1 MGILRQHKVTPFLE
15 EYGFSYDPW
24 NCTYYTNFTINE
36 TYVLFVEINLSAR
49 EIEFLTEYECG
60 GTISKD
66 TDIIPSDVNSKEEL
80 IDFLD
85 DVITERL
92 EREKRAWGN

>member
-1 MGILRQHKVTPFLE
+1 MGILKQSKSEHFLE

-36 TYVLFVEINLSAR
+36 TYVLFVEINLAAK
-49 EIEFLTEYECG
+49 EIDFLTEYECG
-60 GTISKD
+60 GTIYKD
-66 TDIIPSDVNSKEEL
+66 TDIIPSDIDSKEDL

-85 DVITERL
+85 NIITERL
-92 EREKRAWGN
+92 ESEKRAWGV